1 MKRFSICVT
10 LAAMLSLLSI
20 PAWSTSHVGLVAK
33 ETNWPQWRGPAS
45 TGVSTEINLP
55 TEWSTSKNVKWKTPI
70 AGRGHSSPIV
80 WGKKIFLTT
89 SIEGP
94 VVPGAKAPQHMDEGK
109 EYKHPD
115 SVGADRSYALKV
127 ICVDRDSGK
136 ILWDRTAYEGT
147 VYDDRHRKNTY
158 ASATATTDGKFVY
171 AFFGSE
177 GLFAY
182 DFDGK
187 LAWKAVP
194 GKIALFGMGQG
205 TSPVLYDNLVI
216 LQCDEEAGA
225 NSFIVAYDKRSGKEV
240 WRTARKIQ
248 ASWTTPII
256 VKNAKRAE
264 LITSGNEA
272 IISYDPM
279 TGKELWR
286 TKGVESN
293 AIATPV
299 ANNDIVYIAA
309 GFPAKI
315 AVAVRLGA
323 SGELKDSDIVWKYTK
338 GTAYVPSPILYG
350 DYLYLMTDR
359 GIITCLNAKTGEV
372 VYEGGRVPIPATF
385 TASPVAFENKI
396 LLTSEDGDTFIIK
409 AGPKHEVL
417 GTNSLDEPVYASP
430 AIADGKIFLR
440 GEKNL
445 YCISKTA
452 K

>member
-1 MKRFSICVT
+1 MKKSSLAVT
-10 LAAMLSLLSI
+10 FAAILSLLSV
-20 PAWSTSHVGLVAK
+20 PALSTPTVRPADK

-45 TGVSTEINLP
+45 MGISTETNLP
-55 TEWSTSKNVKWKTPI
+55 TEWSASKNVKWKTPI
-70 AGRGHSSPIV
+70 SGRGLSSPIV

-89 SIEGP
+89 SIEGA
-94 VVPGAKAPQHMDEGK
+94 VVSGAQAPKHMDGDK
-109 EYKHPD
+109 EVKHPD
-115 SVGADRSYALKV
+115 SVGADRSHMLNV
-127 ICVDRDSGK
+127 VCIDRDTGK
-136 ILWDRTAYEGT
+136 ILWERTAYEGR

-158 ASATATTDGKFVY
+158 ASATPTTDGKYVY

-187 LAWKAVP
+187 LAWKASP
-194 GKIALFGMGQG
+194 GKLSLFGMGPG
-205 TSPVLYDNLVI
+205 TSPVLHESLVI
-216 LQCDEEAGA
+216 VQCDEEAGE
-225 NSFIVAYDKRSGKEV
+225 NSFIAAYDKKSGKQI
-240 WRTARKIQ
+240 WRTPRKIQ

-256 VKNAKRAE
+256 VRNAKRTE
-264 LITSGNEA
+264 LITNGNEA

-286 TKGVESN
+286 SKGVDSN

-299 ANNDIVYIAA
+299 ATSDTVFIAA
-309 GFPAKI
+309 GYPTKI
-315 AVAVRLGA
+315 AMAIRLGS
-323 SGELKDSDIVWKYTK
+323 SGELKDSDIIWKFTK
-338 GTAYVPSPILYG
+338 GIAYVPSPILYG

-359 GIITCLNAKTGEV
+359 GIITCLNSKTGEV

-385 TASPVAFENKI
+385 TASPVAFDNKL

-445 YCISKTA
+445 YCISKIM